1 MNGDTF
7 PPRNGS
13 SIALIKR
20 HNNTNGKQKT
30 KRNGNGN
37 GTEMKKKSSLLDG
50 KGWWLGNAYFMKWT
64 AEDVFGVV
72 KYHPIPC
79 VFAASLLLFMGVEY
93 TLRMI
98 PASSPPFDLGF
109 IVTVP
114 LNRLLAAR
122 PALNTL
128 FAGLNTV
135 FVAMQTAYILWTFL
149 IEGRPRATI
158 SALFMFTFRG
168 ILGYATQL
176 PLPEVAPPALIL
188 TKLTASLSTIKP
200 PCAALILTWRFN
212 YKLRAGNGIYKCTEQ
227 LQDFL
232 GSGADF
238 PVGNVSFFLF
248 YSGHVAA
255 SVIAS
260 LDMKRMQRWELA
272 RVFDAL
278 NVLQVVRLLS
288 TRGHYTIDLAVGI
301 GAGILFDS
309 MAGNYVETRTKLC
322 AAANANGS
330 GMEYE
335 NGVKYQSLSSD

>member
-176 PLPEVAPPALIL
+176 PLPE
-188 TKLTASLSTIKP
+188 
-200 PCAALILTWRFN
+200 
-212 YKLRAGNGIYKCTEQ
+212 
-227 LQDFL
+227 DFL

>member
-1 MNGDTF
+1 
-7 PPRNGS
+7 
-13 SIALIKR
+13 
-20 HNNTNGKQKT
+20 
-30 KRNGNGN
+30 
-37 GTEMKKKSSLLDG
+37 MKKKSSSSDDVVG
-50 KGWWLGNAYFMKWT
+50 GYSWWLGNAYFMKWRT
-64 AEDVFGVV
+64 EDVFGVV

-79 VFAASLLLFMGVEY
+79 VFAASLLFFMGVEY

-114 LNRLLAAR
+114 LNRLLAAK

-135 FVAMQTAYILWTFL
+135 FVAMQTAYILGTFL

-176 PLPEVAPPALIL
+176 PLPE
-188 TKLTASLSTIKP
+188 
-200 PCAALILTWRFN
+200 
-212 YKLRAGNGIYKCTEQ
+212 
-227 LQDFL
+227 DFL
-232 GSGADF
+232 GSGVDF

-309 MAGNYVETRTKLC
+309 VAGNYVETRTKVC
-322 AAANANGS
+322 ATNGS
-330 GMEYE
+330 GLEYSPNHE
-335 NGVKYQSLSSD
+335 NGVKYQSVSSH